1 MEESNWIMANVSLL
15 RVNIE
20 ADKIEEFCKKV
31 VLRRE
36 SDTEEPAEYTDDT
49 IFSNLV
55 DPLIDMYFVREDTL
69 YKVVNLDIEDFAGS
83 LDLVVDEDSN
93 DLIHFQGI
101 FNEVDFA
108 DLNHAINEAFYY
120 NESDE
125 N

>member
-1 MEESNWIMANVSLL
+1 MEENNWIMANVSLL

-49 IFSNLV
+49 VFSNLV

>member
-69 YKVVNLDIEDFAGS
+69 YKVVNLDIEDFVGS

-93 DLIHFQGI
+93 DLIHFEGI
-101 FNEVDFA
+101 FNEADFA
-108 DLNHAINEAFYY
+108 DLNHAINEAFDY